1 MDDLAAAK
9 GKVDLSPSF
18 VLSDPAGAIVG
29 GRVTLNPNGK
39 EVIIGQNKLTSYS
52 FPEIF

>member
-9 GKVDLSPSF
+9 GKVDLAPSF
-18 VLSDPAGAIVG
+18 VLSDPTGAITG

-39 EVIIGQNKLTSYS
+39 EVIGRHASGFTNRWQ
-52 FPEIF
+52 PR